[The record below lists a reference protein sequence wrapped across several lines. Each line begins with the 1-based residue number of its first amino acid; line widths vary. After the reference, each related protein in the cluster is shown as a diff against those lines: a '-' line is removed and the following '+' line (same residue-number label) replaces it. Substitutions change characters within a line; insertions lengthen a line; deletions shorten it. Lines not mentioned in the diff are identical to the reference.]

1 MKFNLNYPMRVK
13 LNKRGVKI
21 LRKEHEDIS
30 LHLPEE
36 ERVPFKLQLD
46 KEGMYVD
53 CGWRI
58 MQTFGPHMDL
68 VASPPFSM
76 EVEIVEPKI

>member
-1 MKFNLNYPMRVK
+1 MKFNLNYPMRVR
-13 LNKRGVKI
+13 LNEKGVEI
-21 LRKEHEDIS
+21 LRKEHEDINS
-30 LHLPEE
+30 VFPEDK
-36 ERVPFKLQLD
+36 RVPFKLQLD

-68 VASPPFSM
+68 ASFPPFSM